1 MKAIIQRVRSASVVV
16 DGQNIAKIGHGL
28 LVLLGVTHQDTQ
40 DDVEWLSKKISEM
53 RIFSDLKGQM
63 NASVQDV
70 DGGLLVVSQFTLMA
84 STNKG
89 NRPSFLDAARPE
101 RAMELYERFVKQL
114 SLEAKPATVCARA
127 RHANNQPAHSP
138 DFFSS
143 LLRFSTKIAKCRLI
157 R

>member
-40 DDVEWLSKKISEM
+40 DDVEWLSKKISQM

-63 NASVQDV
+63 NASVQDI

-114 SLEAKPATVCARA
+114 SLEAKRRVETGVFGADMAVE
-127 RHANNQPAHSP
+127 
-138 DFFSS
+138 
-143 LLRFSTKIAKCRLI
+143 LI
-157 R
+157 NDGPVTIILDSKVKV